1 MANNTKNHLQVR
13 ALTEGAVMV
22 AAAVALSFVKVV
34 DLPNGGSI
42 NLSAFPLILYAVRW
56 GVGQG
61 LLSGLVFGLIN
72 MLLDGAVGWGWQC
85 IILDYMLAFSALGL
99 AGLFKGKS
107 WGVFAG
113 AVVGNLGRFVF
124 HYISGV
130 TLWRIVE
137 PTAVSG
143 LEGLGTFSSPSL
155 YSIVYNGS
163 YMLPNLI
170 ITVVIAAFLYN
181 PMKSFFAGND
191 IH

>member
-1 MANNTKNHLQVR
+1 MANNTKSHLQVR

-143 LEGLGTFSSPSL
+143 LESLGTFSSPSL

-170 ITVVIAAFLYN
+170 ITVIIAAFLYN

>member
-1 MANNTKNHLQVR
+1 MANNTKSHLQVR

-61 LLSGLVFGLIN
+61 LLSGLVFGLTN